1 MYINDLDKMLRNL
14 WRKNIKSMKKIVLVI
29 FSLFLTNAL
38 FAQESQQVTPTLFT
52 PKISYLDSL
61 KATFSN
67 HATSNCIDERWMKEI
82 ADASLSNEMFFDIE
96 NMNIDEKVAY
106 NLDTEVLKKRLRKLD
121 VQSPF
126 VIEYNPALENVIKSF
141 LKNRSKS
148 FERQMA
154 IAEYY
159 FPLFEEKLSKYNLPL
174 EIKYLAIV
182 ESALQPKAKSKVGA
196 GGLWQFMPETG
207 KQYKLKITTYVDER
221 HDPIKSTEAACHY
234 MMNMYE
240 IFGDWSLVLASY
252 NCGPGNVSK
261 AIRRSG
267 GKTDYWE
274 IRKYLPRETANYLP
288 AFLATMYI
296 YEFKKEHGL
305 VPHKAEIKYAET
317 DTVMLKQA
325 MTFKQLSDLLDISEA
340 QLEYLNPIYKSKY
353 IPSIEEETFYLRLPK
368 NKIGIFVSNEEKIY
382 GYLAYLEQEKIRN
395 IQLALQ
401 AKKRDSIAKQD
412 SLAVV
417 ANLTVK
423 NNDTNEYEEVIKKRT
438 KEVVSKNF
446 HKVKKGETLSEI
458 ADKNNVSIVNLR
470 KWNNIK
476 GSNIN
481 AGQSLVIQ
489 TIKKVTVN
497 EVVKKPKPKPKT
509 EIVEPVVE
517 NAVAENTEKPTE
529 NKYSSAKSK
538 IEIKEDYYIVQKGD
552 SIFSITKKFP
562 NLTTDDLKKKNDLK
576 TDNIQPGMKLKIQ
589 G

>member
-1 MYINDLDKMLRNL
+1 MEK
-14 WRKNIKSMKKIVLVI
+14 KHIKSMKKIVLVTLG
-29 FSLFLTNAL
+29 LFLSNAL

-61 KATFSN
+61 KATFTH
-67 HATSNCIDERWMKEI
+67 HATSNCIDERWLKELS
-82 ADASLSNEMFFDIE
+82 DATLSNEMFFDIE

-141 LKNRSKS
+141 LKNRTKS

-154 IAEYY
+154 LAEYY

-196 GGLWQFMPETG
+196 GGLWQFMPATG
-207 KQYKLKITTYVDER
+207 KQYKLNISTYVDER

-234 MMNMYE
+234 MMNMYA

-296 YEFKKEHGL
+296 YEYKKEHGL
-305 VPHKAEIKYAET
+305 VPKKAEMTYFET
-317 DTVMLKQA
+317 DTVMVKQA
-325 MTFKQLSDLLDISEA
+325 MTFKQLADLLDISEE

-353 IPSIEEETFYLRLPK
+353 IPSIDDEYFYLRLPK

-382 GYLAYLEQEKIRN
+382 GYLAYLEQEKVRN
-395 IQLALQ
+395 LQLALQ

-412 SLAVV
+412 SLAVATSLVV
-417 ANLTVK
+417 AN
-423 NNDTNEYEEVIKKRT
+423 NEPVEMEEVLKKRT

-446 HKVKKGETLSEI
+446 HKVKKGETLSQI

-476 GSNIN
+476 GSTIN

-489 TIKKVTVN
+489 TTKKVTVN
-497 EVVKKPKPKPKT
+497 EVVKKPKPKT
-509 EIVEPVVE
+509 EIIEPEVE
-517 NAVAENTEKPTE
+517 NAVAVNTEKPTE

>member
-1 MYINDLDKMLRNL
+1 
-14 WRKNIKSMKKIVLVI
+14 MKKLVLLTLG
-29 FSLFLTNAL
+29 FFLSNVML
-38 FAQESQQVTPTLFT
+38 AQESKDIIPTLFT

-61 KATFSN
+61 KATFTH
-67 HATSNCIDERWMKEI
+67 HATSNCIDERWLKELS
-82 ADASLSNEMFFDIE
+82 DATLSNEMFFDIE

-121 VQSPF
+121 VKSPF

-141 LKNRSKS
+141 LKNRTKS

-154 IAEYY
+154 LAEYY

-196 GGLWQFMPETG
+196 GGLWQFMPATG
-207 KQYKLKITTYVDER
+207 KQYKLNISTYVDER

-234 MMNMYE
+234 MMNMYA

-305 VPHKAEIKYAET
+305 VPKKAEMTYFET
-317 DTVMLKQA
+317 DTVMVKQA
-325 MTFKQLSDLLDISEA
+325 MTFKQLSDLLDISEE

-353 IPSIEEETFYLRLPK
+353 IPSIDDEYFYLRLPK

-382 GYLAYLEQEKIRN
+382 GYLAYLEQEKERN
-395 IQLALQ
+395 LQLALQ

-412 SLAVV
+412 SLAVAASLVV
-417 ANLTVK
+417 AN
-423 NNDTNEYEEVIKKRT
+423 NEPVEMEEVLKKRT

-446 HKVKKGETLSEI
+446 HKVKKGETLSQI

-476 GSNIN
+476 GSTIN

-489 TIKKVTVN
+489 TTKKVTVN
-497 EVVKKPKPKPKT
+497 EVVKKPKPKT
-509 EIVEPVVE
+509 EIIEPVVE
-517 NAVAENTEKPTE
+517 NAVAVNTEKPTE

>member
-1 MYINDLDKMLRNL
+1 
-14 WRKNIKSMKKIVLVI
+14 
-29 FSLFLTNAL
+29 
-38 FAQESQQVTPTLFT
+38 
-52 PKISYLDSL
+52 
-61 KATFSN
+61 
-67 HATSNCIDERWMKEI
+67 
-82 ADASLSNEMFFDIE
+82 
-96 NMNIDEKVAY
+96 
-106 NLDTEVLKKRLRKLD
+106 
-121 VQSPF
+121 
-126 VIEYNPALENVIKSF
+126 
-141 LKNRSKS
+141 
-148 FERQMA
+148 
-154 IAEYY
+154 
-159 FPLFEEKLSKYNLPL
+159 
-174 EIKYLAIV
+174 
-182 ESALQPKAKSKVGA
+182 
-196 GGLWQFMPETG
+196 
-207 KQYKLKITTYVDER
+207 
-221 HDPIKSTEAACHY
+221 
-234 MMNMYE
+234 
-240 IFGDWSLVLASY
+240 
-252 NCGPGNVSK
+252 
-261 AIRRSG
+261 
-267 GKTDYWE
+267 
-274 IRKYLPRETANYLP
+274 
-288 AFLATMYI
+288 MYI

-305 VPHKAEIKYAET
+305 VPHKAEMKYAET

-353 IPSIEEETFYLRLPK
+353 IPSIEEEIFYLRLPK

-382 GYLAYLEQEKIRN
+382 GYLVYLEQEKIRN

-401 AKKRDSIAKQD
+401 AKKHDSIAKQD

-423 NNDTNEYEEVIKKRT
+423 NNDTFEYEEVIKKRT

>member
-1 MYINDLDKMLRNL
+1 
-14 WRKNIKSMKKIVLVI
+14 MKKLVLLTLG
-29 FSLFLTNAL
+29 FFLSNL
-38 FAQESQQVTPTLFT
+38 MLAQESKEIIPTLFT

-61 KATFSN
+61 KATFTH
-67 HATSNCIDERWMKEI
+67 HATSNCIDERWLKELS
-82 ADASLSNEMFFDIE
+82 DATLSNEMFFDIE

-141 LKNRSKS
+141 LKNRTKS

-154 IAEYY
+154 LAEYY

-196 GGLWQFMPETG
+196 GGLWQFMPATG
-207 KQYKLKITTYVDER
+207 KQYKLNISTYVDER

-305 VPHKAEIKYAET
+305 VPKKAEMTYFET
-317 DTVMLKQA
+317 DTVMVKQA

-353 IPSIEEETFYLRLPK
+353 IPSIDDEYFYLRLPK

-382 GYLAYLEQEKIRN
+382 GYLAYLEQEKSRN
-395 IQLALQ
+395 LQLALQ

-412 SLAVV
+412 SLAVAASLVV
-417 ANLTVK
+417 AN
-423 NNDTNEYEEVIKKRT
+423 NEPVEMEEVLKKRT

-446 HKVKKGETLSEI
+446 HKVKKGETLSQI

-476 GSNIN
+476 GSTIN

-489 TIKKVTVN
+489 TTKKVTVN
-497 EVVKKPKPKPKT
+497 EVVKKPKPKT
-509 EIVEPVVE
+509 EIVEPEVE
-517 NAVAENTEKPTE
+517 NAVAVNTEKPTE

>member
-1 MYINDLDKMLRNL
+1 
-14 WRKNIKSMKKIVLVI
+14 MKKFIILT
-29 FSLFLTNAL
+29 FGLFLSNSI
-38 FAQESQQVTPTLFT
+38 FAQDSQNTDLVAFT
-52 PKISYLDSL
+52 PKTSYLDSL
-61 KATFSN
+61 KATFVN
-67 HATSNCIDERWMKEI
+67 HSTSTCIDERWMKEI
-82 ADASLSNEMFFDIE
+82 SDATLSNEMFFDIE
-96 NMNIDEKVAY
+96 NMNIDEKVSY
-106 NLDTEVLKKRLRKLD
+106 DLDTELLKKRLHKLD

-126 VIEYNPALENVIKSF
+126 DINYNPALENVIKSF
-141 LKNRSKS
+141 LKNRARS

-196 GGLWQFMPETG
+196 GGLWQFMPATG
-207 KQYKLKITTYVDER
+207 KQYNLDITTYVDER

-274 IRKYLPRETANYLP
+274 IRRYLPQETANYLP

-305 VPHKAEIKYAET
+305 VPHKAEMKYAET
-317 DTVMLKQA
+317 DTVMVKHA
-325 MTFKQLSDLLDISEA
+325 MTFKQLSDLLDISEE

-353 IPSIEEETFYLRLPK
+353 IPSIGDEHFYLRLPK

-382 GYLAYLEQEKIRN
+382 GYLVYLEQEKIN
-395 IQLALQ
+395 KIQLAQLR
-401 AKKRDSIAKQD
+401 KRDSITKLD
-412 SLAVV
+412 SIALAS
-417 ANLTVK
+417 NFKRK
-423 NNDTNEYEEVIKKRT
+423 NDEVTEYEEVIKKRT
-438 KEVVSKNF
+438 KEVVSKDY
-446 HKVKKGETLSEI
+446 HKVKNGETLSEI
-458 ADKNNVSIVNLR
+458 ADKNNVSIANLR

-489 TIKKVTVN
+489 TTKKITVN
-497 EVVKKPKPKPKT
+497 EVVKKPKKKT
-509 EIVEPVVE
+509 EVLEPEAE
-517 NAVAENTEKPTE
+517 NAVAENTEINKNELAKQKLTE
-529 NKYSSAKSK
+529 NKYSSSKSK
-538 IEIKEDYYIVQKGD
+538 IDIKEDYYIVQKGD
-552 SIFSITKKFP
+552 SIFSITRKFP
-562 NLTTDDLKKKNDLK
+562 NLTADDLKKKNDLK
-576 TDNIQPGMKLKIQ
+576 SDNIQPGMKLKIQ